1 MGAINTLKKM
11 IRASAL
17 ALIIFLLQ
25 ASSCDKEEKEFVD
38 IWPRMPVNI
47 SPPQELIS
55 IGDTLWLNIDFPD
68 TVEDYL
74 TKKFYKVE
82 NYDFFTSIMLLKLI
96 GPTINRADQPAAASN
111 FSFYQKIGSL
121 INIGSLG
128 GDLKFDYS
136 GSRYKNKIG
145 LVPKQSGV
153 FSLIMLYRDSGKP
166 FGEVVENI
174 SNDKKR
180 IYYAHKLSY
189 IINNGD
195 FHFDLYQ
202 KNCFVDPDIKTVD
215 PWFYELFSTY
225 TFEVK

>member
-38 IWPRMPVNI
+38 VWPRMPVNI

-153 FSLIMLYRDSGKP
+153 FSLIMLYRGSGKP

-174 SNDKKR
+174 SNDKKKFTM
-180 IYYAHKLSY
+180 H
-189 IINNGD
+189 IN
-195 FHFDLYQ
+195 
-202 KNCFVDPDIKTVD
+202 
-215 PWFYELFSTY
+215 
-225 TFEVK
+225 